1 MKLKHTVIII
11 LLVAS
16 TNIVKA
22 QNPIDSTFLL
32 AKSRLFISPTFS
44 VSNRQAENVNQVTR
58 QIQDQYKL
66 NWDVQVNTGYF
77 IKDDFSI
84 GAQLGYGRVEEDI
97 SYTNSD
103 NQDITEKIAGYG
115 VNFSP
120 NIRNYF
126 GPGRLKVFNQ
136 TNLVYATTNQLTR
149 RCYEDDQDKIR
160 TETVNFGIGLQPGL
174 AFFAT
179 RMISVEVSINLLGW
193 NTEISKT
200 VTNDVEESKLVT
212 NDVSF
217 SINILTVNLGIG
229 IYLNE
234 LIKQ

>member
-1 MKLKHTVIII
+1 MKIKHLLIIV
-11 LLVAS
+11 LAMSS
-16 TNIVKA
+16 TYVVKA
-22 QNPIDSTFLL
+22 QNPTDSTFFL
-32 AKSRLFISPTFS
+32 AKSRLFISPIFS
-44 VSNRQAENVNQVTR
+44 VKNRQAENVNQLVR
-58 QIQDQYKL
+58 QVQDQYKL
-66 NWDVQVNTGYF
+66 EWDVRINTGYF
-77 IKDDFSI
+77 VSDNFSV
-84 GAQLGYGRVEEDI
+84 GAQLGYARIEEDI

-103 NQDITEKIAGYG
+103 NQDIREKTAGYG

-126 GPGRLKVFNQ
+126 GTGRLKVFNQ
-136 TNLVYATTNQLTR
+136 TNLIFSTSNQLTR
-149 RCYEDDQDKIR
+149 RYYTDDQDKIR

-200 VTNDVEESKLVT
+200 VTNDVDESRLVT

-229 IYLNE
+229 VYLNE

>member
-1 MKLKHTVIII
+1 MKIKHLIII
-11 LLVAS
+11 LLA
-16 TNIVKA
+16 IGLPYMA
-22 QNPIDSTFLL
+22 QAQKPVDSTLFL
-32 AKSRLFISPTFS
+32 AKSRLFISPIFS
-44 VSNRQAENVNQVTR
+44 VSNRQAENVNQVVR
-58 QIQDQYKL
+58 QIQNQSKL
-66 NWDVQVNTGYF
+66 DWDVRINTGYF
-77 IKDDFSI
+77 VNDNFSV
-84 GAQLGYGRVEEDI
+84 GAQLGYGRLQEDI

-103 NQDITEKIAGYG
+103 SQDITEKTAGYA

-126 GPGRLKVFNQ
+126 GPGKLKVFNQ
-136 TNLVYATTNQLTR
+136 TNVIFSVSNQLTR
-149 RCYEDDQDKIR
+149 KYYADDQDKIR

-193 NTEISKT
+193 NTEISET
-200 VTNDVEESKLVT
+200 VTNDVEKSRLVT
-212 NDVSF
+212 SDVSF

-234 LIKQ
+234 LIK